1 MLTPVTNLTN
11 EVFAFL
17 PRLLGAGLFFF
28 AGLILA
34 RVVRHVVE
42 AFLGALN
49 LERLL
54 GRAGVSIGEAP
65 LAVDETGVAAE
76 GVAPA
81 RSSIARAVG
90 VTVSAIIIIFA
101 AIGALQILQIEAI
114 SGPATAMLQSIA
126 LAIPRVLAA
135 LVWLAIA
142 FLIGRWVKAMLE
154 TVLPSLGFDR
164 SVHALGI
171 MPAST
176 NPSRVVGAIAM
187 TAILLA
193 AAIEAARQL
202 GGDSVA
208 ALLFQIT
215 ELGGKVIF
223 GTVIIVVGLFLA
235 RILAGL
241 VGSST
246 GESGFAQTIVKYAII
261 ALFTAIGLT
270 FMGLANEIVILAFG
284 LILGSAAIAT
294 ALAFGL
300 GGRDAAARILA
311 EWQDGRRPVA
321 PPPPPRSSASRPQPR
336 TTASRRW
343 CERTL
348 PTPSS
353 PSTGRGR
360 RAAATRASP
369 SPRRARTRAA
379 AARPPG
385 PCLVADGG
393 ARLAARARARRSRP
407 CSASTS
413 ASPRRSPSAAPIC
426 PARPDVPA
434 TAREFWA
441 YVDRPAATT
450 RTSAPPASS
459 SRRTAGI
466 SISASPTG

>member
-1 MLTPVTNLTN
+1 MYRSEAPAAYWRDQLFLWGPRVLFAILILVVTHFVAKGVQWGVAKGIDRVPVLKRHREAGVESIGTELGRLAYWLVWLVGLIAALQPLGLSGVLTPVTNLTN

-54 GRAGVSIGEAP
+54 GRAGVSIGEPP
-65 LAVDETGVAAE
+65 LAVDETGVAKE

-81 RSSIARAVG
+81 RSSIAKAVG

-101 AIGALQILQIEAI
+101 AIGALQILQISAI
-114 SGPATAMLQSIA
+114 SDPATAMLQSIA

-164 SVHALGI
+164 SVHALGV
-171 MPAST
+171 MPAGT
-176 NPSRVVGAIAM
+176 NPSKVVGAIAM

-246 GESGFAQTIVKYAII
+246 GEASYAGTIVKYAII

-270 FMGLANEIVILAFG
+270 FMGLADQIVMMAFG

-300 GGRDAAARILA
+300 GGRDWAARQLE
-311 EWQDGRRPVA
+311 EWSGSDEPLRR
-321 PPPPPRSSASRPQPR
+321 PPPPPRIKRQP
-336 TTASRRW
+336 S
-343 CERTL
+343 EDDD
-348 PTPSS
+348 SQ
-353 PSTGRGR
+353 
-360 RAAATRASP
+360 
-369 SPRRARTRAA
+369 
-379 AARPPG
+379 PP
-385 PCLVADGG
+385 LV
-393 ARLAARARARRSRP
+393 
-407 CSASTS
+407 
-413 ASPRRSPSAAPIC
+413 
-426 PARPDVPA
+426 
-434 TAREFWA
+434 
-441 YVDRPAATT
+441 
-450 RTSAPPASS
+450 
-459 SRRTAGI
+459 
-466 SISASPTG
+466 

>member
-1 MLTPVTNLTN
+1 MWLVGLIAALQPLGLSGVLTPVKALTN

-34 RVVRHVVE
+34 RIVRHVVE

-54 GRAGVSIGEAP
+54 EPRRGQHRRSAARGRRDRPG
-65 LAVDETGVAAE
+65 AAE

-101 AIGALQILQIEAI
+101 AIGALQILQISAI
-114 SGPATAMLQSIA
+114 SDPATAMLNTIA

-142 FLIGRWVKAMLE
+142 FLIGRWVKTMLE

-164 SVHALGI
+164 SVHALGV
-171 MPAST
+171 MPAAAD
-176 NPSRVVGAIAM
+176 PSRVVGAIAM

-193 AAIEAARQL
+193 AAIEAARQF

-223 GTVIIVVGLFLA
+223 GTVIIVVGMFLA

-241 VGSST
+241 VGCST
-246 GESGFAQTIVKYAII
+246 GEAGYAQTIVKYAII

-270 FMGLANEIVILAFG
+270 FMGLADQIVMMAFG
-284 LILGSAAIAT
+284 LILGSAAVAT

-300 GGRDAAARILA
+300 GGRDAAARIA
-311 EWQDGRRPVA
+311 RRMVTPTRRRPGA
-321 PPPPPRSSASRPQPR
+321 PAAAALKQSASVRA

-343 CERTL
+343 CDGHFAAYVAIDW
-348 PTPSS
+348 S
-353 PSTGRGR
+353 GAKGR
-360 RAAATRASP
+360 RHKGIAIAEARSDAP
-369 SPRRARTRAA
+369 PRLVRPGHVWSREEVLDWLIDRAA
-379 AARPPG
+379 KEPTLFG
-385 PCLVADGG
+385 FDF
-393 ARLAARARARRSRP
+393 S
-407 CSASTS
+407 
-413 ASPRRSPSAAPIC
+413 
-426 PARPDVPA
+426 
-434 TAREFWA
+434 F
-441 YVDRPAATT
+441 
-450 RTSAPPASS
+450 APPFVERGAYLPGE
-459 SRRTAGI
+459 AGV
-466 SISASPTG
+466 PQ

>member
-1 MLTPVTNLTN
+1 MYRTEAPAAFWRDQLFLWGPRVLFAILILIVTHFVAKGVQWGVAKGIDKVPVLKRHPQAGGESVGTELGRLAYWLVWLVGLIAALQPLGLSGVLTPVTNLTN

-54 GRAGVSIGEAP
+54 GRAGMSIGEPP
-65 LAVDETGVAAE
+65 LAVDESGVAAE

-90 VTVSAIIIIFA
+90 VTVSAVIIIFA
-101 AIGALQILQIEAI
+101 AIAALQILQISAI
-114 SGPATAMLQSIA
+114 SDPATAMLQSIA

-164 SVHALGI
+164 SVHALGV
-171 MPAST
+171 MPANT

-235 RILAGL
+235 RILATL

-246 GESGFAQTIVKYAII
+246 GEAGYAQTIVKYAIV

-300 GGRDAAARILA
+300 GGRDWAARQLE
-311 EWQDGRRPVA
+311 EWG
-321 PPPPPRSSASRPQPR
+321 SN
-336 TTASRRW
+336 
-343 CERTL
+343 
-348 PTPSS
+348 
-353 PSTGRGR
+353 GRG
-360 RAAATRASP
+360 
-369 SPRRARTRAA
+369 
-379 AARPPG
+379 AARPPQ
-385 PCLVADGG
+385 PPRLKRQPPEDDSQPPLV
-393 ARLAARARARRSRP
+393 
-407 CSASTS
+407 
-413 ASPRRSPSAAPIC
+413 
-426 PARPDVPA
+426 
-434 TAREFWA
+434 
-441 YVDRPAATT
+441 
-450 RTSAPPASS
+450 
-459 SRRTAGI
+459 
-466 SISASPTG
+466 

>member
-1 MLTPVTNLTN
+1 MYRSDAPAAYWQNQLIEWGPRVLFAILILIVTHFVAKGVQWAVAKGIDRMPVLKRHPQAGGESIGAELGRLAYWLVWLVGLIAALQPLGLSGVLTPVTNLTN

-17 PRLLGAGLFFF
+17 PRLLGAGLFFL

-34 RVVRHVVE
+34 RVVRHVIE

-54 GRAGVSIGEAP
+54 GRAGVSIGEPP
-65 LAVDETGVAAE
+65 LAVDEAGVAQA
-76 GVAPA
+76 GAAPA

-90 VTVSAIIIIFA
+90 VTVSAVIIIFA
-101 AIGALQILQIEAI
+101 AIAALQILQISAI
-114 SGPATAMLQSIA
+114 SDPATAMLQSIA

-164 SVHALGI
+164 SVHALGV
-171 MPAST
+171 MPAGT

-193 AAIEAARQL
+193 ATIEAARQL

-235 RILAGL
+235 RILATL

-246 GESGFAQTIVKYAII
+246 GEAGYAQTIVKYAIV

-300 GGRDAAARILA
+300 GGRDWAARQLE
-311 EWQDGRRPVA
+311 EWGGGGRPA
-321 PPPPPRSSASRPQPR
+321 MPPPPPPRIKRQPPDDDD
-336 TTASRRW
+336 SQ
-343 CERTL
+343 
-348 PTPSS
+348 
-353 PSTGRGR
+353 
-360 RAAATRASP
+360 
-369 SPRRARTRAA
+369 
-379 AARPPG
+379 PP
-385 PCLVADGG
+385 LV
-393 ARLAARARARRSRP
+393 
-407 CSASTS
+407 
-413 ASPRRSPSAAPIC
+413 
-426 PARPDVPA
+426 
-434 TAREFWA
+434 
-441 YVDRPAATT
+441 
-450 RTSAPPASS
+450 
-459 SRRTAGI
+459 
-466 SISASPTG
+466 